1 MGRTWILLGGMIAAL
16 LFSAGCKSE
25 PKLKPADHPED
36 FVLPPL
42 SDARFSSPDYPKAAF
57 NTNNDIRKT
66 PDQTDGLPTGGMSGP
81 NRFATSGA
89 RPY

>member
-1 MGRTWILLGGMIAAL
+1 MGRTWILLGGMIAGL
-16 LFSAGCKSE
+16 LLSAGCKSE
-25 PKLKPADHPED
+25 PRLKPPDHPED

-57 NTNNDIRKT
+57 NTNNDIRKV
-66 PDQTDGLPTGGMSGP
+66 PDLSEGLPSSPMNTP
-81 NRFATSGA
+81 NRFATAGA